1 MTRVCEQCGANLQAS
16 ALPSDD
22 LTACPVCSALLSS
35 PAAPTRPAGGLD
47 PSAMPAGHGREMPST
62 TRLLENRRS
71 ERLKRG
77 GTPPDAKEEDLHLAP
92 GPPDLPF
99 RHAANRGEPWF
110 YRFLEMFA
118 YMLIVL
124 FAVGTFLLFAVPP
137 LLMATDLFESAPAN
151 WQFLGHQLAALG
163 LLLGALLV
171 VVLFQTAVLLLL
183 VDAGRNLRQI
193 NLRLSLGDE
202 ARDRGRE
209 R

>member
-1 MTRVCEQCGANLQAS
+1 MTRVCEHCGANLQATG
-16 ALPSDD
+16 LLSDD
-22 LTACPVCSALLSS
+22 LNACPVCSAPLSS
-35 PAAPTRPAGGLD
+35 PAAPAGPGGGPD
-47 PSAMPAGHGREMPST
+47 PSAMPAGWGREMPST

-77 GTPPDAKEEDLHLAP
+77 GTPPDAEEVDLRLAP
-92 GPPDLPF
+92 GPPDLPS

-118 YMLIVL
+118 YMLIVM
-124 FAVGTFLLFAVPP
+124 FVVGICLLFAVP
-137 LLMATDLFESAPAN
+137 LMMATDLFESAPTN
-151 WQFLGHQLAALG
+151 WQFLGHQLAAMG

-193 NLRLSLGDE
+193 NLRLSIGDE
-202 ARDRGRE
+202 ARDRPRGR
-209 R
+209 

>member
-1 MTRVCEQCGANLQAS
+1 MTRVCEHCGANLQATGS
-16 ALPSDD
+16 LSDD
-22 LTACPVCSALLSS
+22 LNACPACSALLSS
-35 PAAPTRPAGGLD
+35 PAAPARPGGGPD
-47 PSAMPAGHGREMPST
+47 SSTMPAEHGREMPST

-77 GTPPDAKEEDLHLAP
+77 GTPPDAEEEDLHLAP
-92 GPPDLPF
+92 GPPAFPF
-99 RHAANRGEPWF
+99 RHEANRGEPWF

-118 YMLIVL
+118 YMLIIL
-124 FAVGTFLLFAVPP
+124 FVAGIFLLFAVP
-137 LLMATDLFESAPAN
+137 LVMATDLFESAPAN
-151 WQFLGHQLAALG
+151 WHFLGHQLAALG

-202 ARDRGRE
+202 ARDRDRC